1 MSVPDPGPAAGVDAL
16 IAEIAPGLRPP
27 AVRRRDVVV
36 VTGPWLAGV
45 GAMTA
50 ALADRLPQWPVR
62 EAGDLAPGDV
72 PLAVVFVVSAAAALT
87 PSDCALLDTAA
98 AHTDVVIGV
107 VSKIDVHRQWPQM
120 LAVAREVLAGHAARY
135 RDVVWVGAAAAPE
148 RGTPR
153 VDDVIAA
160 LAAALGTGDAHRRN
174 RLRAWQCQLR
184 ADADRTDRD
193 VRAEG
198 RRARVQLVRERRE
211 QLVRRQRIVKAERVI
226 SLRSRFA
233 QARVQLSQ
241 FADRRCAAV
250 RGELTEDVTGMTRRR
265 PAEFQTYVGDRM
277 AEVAA
282 EVDHAIG
289 DQVAGIA
296 GGLGLAEGSW
306 SAGDRPPMRVADPG
320 APPLESRRL
329 ETQLMTVLGIGFGL
343 GTALTLSRVLADLA
357 PGLAAVGAAG
367 CAVAGLAIGG
377 WVVRIRG
384 ILRDRAVLERWVGEA
399 AGVLRCELRDLVALR
414 LVSAE
419 AALSAELAARNEADA
434 ARVAGRVA
442 ELDRELRE
450 HAAAAARAAAVAERA
465 LPQLRRALERVGTE
479 LGESA

>member
-1 MSVPDPGPAAGVDAL
+1 MNVPDPAAEVDAL

-50 ALADRLPQWPVR
+50 ALADRIPQWPVR
-62 EAGDLAPGDV
+62 EAGDLGPGDV

-87 PSDCALLDTAA
+87 PSDCALFDAAA

-120 LAVAREVLAGHAARY
+120 LAVAREMLAGHAARY

-160 LAAALGTGDAHRRN
+160 LAAALGSGDAHRRN

-193 VRAEG
+193 LRAEG
-198 RRARVQLVRERRE
+198 RRARVQLLRERRE
-211 QLVRRQRIVKAERVI
+211 QLVRRQRIAKAERVI
-226 SLRSRFA
+226 SLRSRLA
-233 QARVQLSQ
+233 QARVRLSQ
-241 FADRRCAAV
+241 FADKRCAAV

-265 PAEFQTYVGDRM
+265 PAEFQTYVGDRL

-296 GGLGLAEGSW
+296 GGLGLAEDSW
-306 SAGDRPPMRVADPG
+306 PAGDRPPPAAGPG
-320 APPLESRRL
+320 TPPLESRRL

-367 CAVAGLAIGG
+367 CAVAGLAIAG

-399 AGVLRCELRDLVALR
+399 TGVLRRELRDLVALR
-414 LVSAE
+414 LVAAE
-419 AALSAELAARNEADA
+419 AALSAELALRNEADA
-434 ARVAGRVA
+434 GRVAGRVA

-465 LPQLRRALERVGTE
+465 LPQLRRALERVGAE